1 MLEPT
6 QITQFAKS
14 AFENAEPDELEIL
27 DFTTACNWLVALA
40 VGIDDIDDV
49 DVNVFMD
56 EFNEMLN

>member
-6 QITQFAKS
+6 QITHFAKV
-14 AFENAEPDELEIL
+14 AFETATADELEYL
-27 DFTTACNWLVALA
+27 DFTSACDWLVALA

-56 EFNEMLN
+56 EFNEMLS